1 MKKAKKRS
9 PEIMVGRDKC
19 HHFAAG
25 TGRHTHHVYDRIVR
39 QGLLRAARSGEGASM
54 PENLFHGQRSVDV
67 MVGEDGIT
75 IIAELFG
82 VHAEDLM
89 MNLEGDSLIISAG
102 QLRKNIALPRP
113 AKSIIMKSFKNGILE
128 LKLEPVSE

>member
-1 MKKAKKRS
+1 
-9 PEIMVGRDKC
+9 MVGRDKC
-19 HHFAAG
+19 HHFAAD
-25 TGRHTHHVYDRIVR
+25 TGRHTQHVYDRIVR
-39 QGLLRAARSGEGASM
+39 QGLLRAARSATM
-54 PENLFHGQRSVDV
+54 PENLFHGQQNVDV

-82 VHAEDLM
+82 VHAEDLL

-128 LKLEPVSE
+128 LKLDPGFRMTIQGDL